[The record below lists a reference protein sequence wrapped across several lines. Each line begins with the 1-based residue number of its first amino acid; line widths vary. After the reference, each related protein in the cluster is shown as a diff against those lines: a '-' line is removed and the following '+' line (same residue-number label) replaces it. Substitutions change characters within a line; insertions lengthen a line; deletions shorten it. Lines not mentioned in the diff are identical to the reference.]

1 MLNITLRVNGVLLGV
16 LLYGPPGV
24 GKTYLVRT
32 IAKACNAKMV
42 CDLHNEHLHED
53 CLTRKYAF

>member
-1 MLNITLRVNGVLLGV
+1 MFKLGI

-24 GKTYLVRT
+24 GKTYLVNT

-42 CDLHNEHLHED
+42 CINVV
-53 CLTRKYAF
+53 